1 MGTKTRLPKGVQLKI
16 QKLKPGQA
24 VIIDWADTK
33 SLIGWTYSPEKKRL
47 PGYIR
52 SLGFVVQHNDECVT
66 ITSSFGERGES
77 LDDLSI
83 PTGCITELEV
93 LEDFSLGKG

>member
-1 MGTKTRLPKGVQLKI
+1 MKI
-16 QKLKPGQA
+16 PKLKLGQA

-33 SLIGWTYSPEKKRL
+33 SLLGWTYSPEKKRF

-52 SLGFVVQHNDECVT
+52 SLGFVVQSNDECLT
-66 ITSSFGERGES
+66 ITSSFGEKGES

-83 PTGCITELEV
+83 PNGCITELEV
-93 LEDFSLGKG
+93 LDDFSLGKG